1 MSQHFQLEGTVQLF
15 IYRGSPHGT
24 AANRAI
30 MAELGILLK
39 KMFSHDIVI
48 RLTKRSEVI
57 DDLTA
62 D

>member
-24 AANRAI
+24 AANRAT

-39 KMFSHDIVI
+39 KCSHMI
-48 RLTKRSEVI
+48 LLLGLPSAQKSSMT
-57 DDLTA
+57 
-62 D
+62 